1 MVNDSSRKLAGLLM
15 LILVSMVI
23 LSMLGTESKII
34 ASQVIKNTREFDL
47 GEKITIYEMPDVLT
61 QEQKDALAKYATTE
75 FFQDGLPSDYVLKG
89 ERDLLAEQQAT
100 QQSDSNLNVVVNA
113 TNGTGINTLQEQQ
126 NEAFKSVTTSELT
139 SSRSELLIQESSVQ
153 GNVHDRGSIV
163 KVAGKIEMA
172 KPAPYFYTI
181 HMTCCGMDTFRVST
195 SNTDAFG
202 NFVVKIATSGK
213 FPLGDW
219 TLTIGTIG
227 DDNKIIKHYYNFK
240 LIDSSIDSKE

>member
-1 MVNDSSRKLAGLLM
+1 MVNDSTRKLAGLLM
-15 LILVSMVI
+15 LILVSVVI
-23 LSMLGTESKII
+23 LSMLQTETKII

-47 GEKITIYEMPDVLT
+47 GEKITIYEMPNILT
-61 QEQKDALAKYATTE
+61 KEQQDALAKYATTE
-75 FFQDGLPSDYVLKG
+75 FFQDDLPSEYKVKG

-100 QQSDSNLNVVVNA
+100 PQSDSSINVVVNA

-139 SSRSELLIQESSVQ
+139 SSRSELLLQESSVQ
-153 GNVHDRGSIV
+153 GNIHDRGAIV
-163 KVAGKIEMA
+163 KIAGKIEMA

-181 HMTCCGMDTFRVST
+181 HMTCCEMDTFRVST
-195 SNTDAFG
+195 SNTDAYG
-202 NFVVKIATSGK
+202 NFIIKIATAPQ

-219 TLTIGTIG
+219 TVTIGTIG

-240 LIDSSIDSKE
+240 LIDSSINFKE

>member
-15 LILVSMVI
+15 LILVSVVI
-23 LSMLGTESKII
+23 LSMLGTETKII

-47 GEKITIYEMPDVLT
+47 GEKITIYEMPNILT
-61 QEQKDALAKYATTE
+61 KEQQDALAKYATTE
-75 FFQDGLPSDYVLKG
+75 FFQDDLPNEYKVKG

-100 QQSDSNLNVVVNA
+100 PQSDASINVVVNA
-113 TNGTGINTLQEQQ
+113 TNGTGINTLQQQQ

-139 SSRSELLIQESSVQ
+139 SSRTELLLQESSVQ
-153 GNVHDRGSIV
+153 GNIHDRGAIV
-163 KVAGKIEMA
+163 KIAGKIEMA

-181 HMTCCGMDTFRVST
+181 HMTCCEMDTFRVST

-202 NFVVKIATSGK
+202 NFVIKIATSGK

-219 TLTIGTIG
+219 TVTIGTIG
-227 DDNKIIKHYYNFK
+227 DDAKIIKHYYNFK
-240 LIDSSIDSKE
+240 LIDSSINFKE